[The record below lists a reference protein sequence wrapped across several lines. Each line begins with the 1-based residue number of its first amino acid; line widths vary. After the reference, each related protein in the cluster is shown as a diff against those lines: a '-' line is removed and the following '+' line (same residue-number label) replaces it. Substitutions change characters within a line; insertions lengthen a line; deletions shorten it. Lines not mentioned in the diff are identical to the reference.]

1 MDRQTVQ
8 RLIEAIE
15 TGLIANPELY
25 TQGDQCK
32 RGIWR
37 EMVGPALRD
46 AREALRLSFTAE
58 EAALLYRVFNFI
70 SNIHNQLLDAQ
81 RAGMA
86 VLMPQDQAE
95 MFEGIGHHGTDLLNR
110 LRDLATRASIKEL
123 TK

>member
-8 RLIEAIE
+8 RLIEALE

-25 TQGDQCK
+25 TQDDDCK

-46 AREALRLSFTAE
+46 ARTALRLAFTAD

-70 SNIHNQLLDAQ
+70 ANMHNEMIDAQ
-81 RAGMA
+81 RAGQVVM
-86 VLMPQDQAE
+86 MQPEIAE

-110 LRDLATRASIKEL
+110 LRDLATQASIKEI
-123 TK
+123 TQ